1 MDNYTKNLNN
11 GFTNLN
17 ALYYNFGV
25 QIDKNKYINSTTQ
38 ARINV

>member
-11 GFTNLN
+11 GFTNLY
-17 ALYYNFGV
+17 ALYYKV